1 MKHIIYIFLVI
12 LIIILF
18 YKYERFTNR
27 DLSSLTPEQLKRLDD
42 MLANN
47 EAAIN
52 NIAATDLEA
61 IINLSSMYKD
71 GELKVNKLHVVD
83 SVVIDKNLEV
93 KNNLDVTN
101 NSNFKNELKVTNNKL
116 KVGNENILNKINSVA
131 NTATHA
137 NNVANNS
144 IQHGG
149 YMSLVMDYGSS
160 GAGCGGYCRY
170 VQSDGKH
177 NVMIDVQ
184 KHIGRD
190 GRKHK
195 FLVHKESR

>member
-149 YMSLVMDYGSS
+149 YMSLVMDYGSR
-160 GAGCGGYCRY
+160 GCAPNNRGYCRY
-170 VQSDGKH
+170 VYLNGKNIYSDHEATAKS
-177 NVMIDVQ
+177 N
-184 KHIGRD
+184 RY
-190 GRKHK
+190 K